1 LSRSIEA
8 RKESEIDDFGEP
20 DLVLDKLKYY
30 ATFYD
35 NAVEKRREK
44 WG

>member
-1 LSRSIEA
+1 MEA

-20 DLVLDKLKYY
+20 ESVLDKLKYY